1 MTDAK
6 TGAAA
11 GERTAAEDRRVAL
24 AVDVGGTKLEA
35 ALVRADG
42 TVVDG
47 TRSRRPTGPDAT
59 FDSLRTA
66 IGEVVA
72 HALAGRGSEDELV
85 GAGIGSAGP
94 VDREQGTIVPVNMP
108 AAHGFG
114 LRDAVR
120 TAAEAVHGAPVET
133 VLAHDGGCLALAEAR
148 YGATRGA
155 AASLSIV
162 VSTGV
167 GGGFVVDGRYLPG
180 SSGNAGHLG
189 QVHATAELT
198 VEQVASGPASV
209 AWARTQG
216 WTGQQGEDLARDARA
231 GDAIARAAIE
241 RSARTVGAALADAST
256 LVDLEVVA
264 IGGGFS
270 RVADDYIDLV
280 QAALVESA
288 QHDYSRRT
296 RVVRSGLGDEGPLI
310 GAAALVLS

>member
-1 MTDAK
+1 MTGSAS
-6 TGAAA
+6 
-11 GERTAAEDRRVAL
+11 EDRRVAL

-59 FDSLRTA
+59 FDSLSA
-66 IGEVVA
+66 AVEEVVA
-72 HALAGRGSEDELV
+72 HAVAGRGPEDELV

-94 VDREQGTIVPVNMP
+94 VDREQGTISPVNMP
-108 AAHGFG
+108 QARGFDLRG
-114 LRDAVR
+114 AVRDAAS
-120 TAAEAVHGAPVET
+120 AALGGPVPT
-133 VLAHDGGCLALAEAR
+133 VLAHDGGCLALAESWL
-148 YGATRGA
+148 GATRGA

-189 QVHATAELT
+189 QVHATPELT

-216 WTGQQGEDLARDARA
+216 WTGTQGEDLARDAAA
-231 GDAIARAAIE
+231 GDPIARAAIE

-270 RVADDYIDLV
+270 RVSADYVELV
-280 QAALVESA
+280 QAALSA
-288 QHDYSRRT
+288 TAAHDYSRRT

-310 GAAALVLS
+310 GAAALVLRA

>member
-1 MTDAK
+1 MT
-6 TGAAA
+6 GS
-11 GERTAAEDRRVAL
+11 EERRVAL

-47 TRSRRPTGPDAT
+47 TRSRRATGPDAT
-59 FDSLRTA
+59 PASLQTA
-66 IGEVVA
+66 IDEVVA
-72 HALAGRGSEDELV
+72 HALAGLGAGDELV

-108 AAHGFG
+108 GAHGFG

-120 TAAEAVHGAPVET
+120 AAAEAARNAPVPT
-133 VLAHDGGCLALAEAR
+133 VLAHDGGCLALAESWL
-148 YGATRGA
+148 GATRGA

-180 SSGNAGHLG
+180 ASGNAGHLG
-189 QVHATAELT
+189 QVHATPELT

-209 AWARTQG
+209 AWAREQG
-216 WTGQQGEDLARDARA
+216 WTGAQGEDLARDAKA
-231 GDAIARAAIE
+231 GDRVARAAIE

-270 RVADDYIDLV
+270 RVSDDYIDLV
-280 QAALVESA
+280 QTALTAIA

-310 GAAALVLS
+310 GAAALVLR

>member
-1 MTDAK
+1 MT
-6 TGAAA
+6 GS
-11 GERTAAEDRRVAL
+11 EDPRIAL

-59 FDSLRTA
+59 PDSLRAA
-66 IGEVVA
+66 IGEVVR
-72 HALAGRGSEDELV
+72 HALAGRDADHELI

-108 AAHGFG
+108 GAHGFDLRG
-114 LRDAVR
+114 AVRDA
-120 TAAEAVHGAPVET
+120 AAAAVGAPVPT
-133 VLAHDGGCLALAEAR
+133 VLAHDGGCLALAESWL
-148 YGATRGA
+148 GATQGA

-167 GGGFVVDGRYLPG
+167 GGGFVVGGQYLPG
-180 SSGNAGHLG
+180 ASGNAGHLG
-189 QVHATAELT
+189 QVHAAEGLT

-216 WTGQQGEDLARDARA
+216 WSGEQGEDLARDAA
-231 GDAIARAAIE
+231 VGDPLARAAIE

-270 RVADDYIDLV
+270 RVSADYIDLV
-280 QAALVESA
+280 QAALVA
-288 QHDYSRRT
+288 TAAHDYSRRT

-310 GAAALVLS
+310 GAAALVLR

>member
-1 MTDAK
+1 MT
-6 TGAAA
+6 GS
-11 GERTAAEDRRVAL
+11 EDLRVAL

-47 TRSRRPTGPDAT
+47 TRSRRPTGPDA
-59 FDSLRTA
+59 DSASLSAA
-66 IGEVVA
+66 IEEVVV
-72 HALAGRGSEDELV
+72 HAIAGLGTGELI

-94 VDREQGTIVPVNMP
+94 IDREQGTIIPVNMP
-108 AAHGFG
+108 HARGFD
-114 LRDAVR
+114 LRGAVR
-120 TAAEAVHGAPVET
+120 SAAEAAAGTPVPT
-133 VLAHDGGCLALAEAR
+133 ILAHDGGCLALAESWL
-148 YGATRGA
+148 GATRDA

-167 GGGFVVDGRYLPG
+167 GGGFVVGGRYLPG
-180 SSGNAGHLG
+180 ASGNAGHLG
-189 QVHATAELT
+189 QVHATPELT

-216 WTGQQGEDLARDARA
+216 WTGQQGEDLARDAAA
-231 GDAIARAAIE
+231 GDPIARAAIE

-270 RVADDYIDLV
+270 RVSDDYIELV
-280 QAALVESA
+280 QAALTVTA
-288 QHDYSRRT
+288 AHDYSRRT

-310 GAAALVLS
+310 GAAALVLR

>member
-1 MTDAK
+1 MT
-6 TGAAA
+6 GS
-11 GERTAAEDRRVAL
+11 EDRRVAL

-47 TRSRRPTGPDAT
+47 TRSRRPTGPVAS

-66 IGEVVA
+66 IDEVVR
-72 HALAGRGSEDELV
+72 HAVAGLGTEDELV

-108 AAHGFG
+108 GARGFDLRG
-114 LRDAVR
+114 AVRDAAA
-120 TAAEAVHGAPVET
+120 TAAGTPVPT
-133 VLAHDGGCLALAEAR
+133 VLAHDGGCLALAESWL
-148 YGATRGA
+148 GATRGA

-167 GGGFVVDGRYLPG
+167 GGGFVVAGRYLPG

-189 QVHATAELT
+189 QVHATPELT

-209 AWARTQG
+209 AWARDQG
-216 WTGQQGEDLARDARA
+216 WTGQQGEDLARDAAA
-231 GDAIARAAIE
+231 GDATARAAIE

-270 RVADDYIDLV
+270 RVSEDYIDLV
-280 QAALVESA
+280 QAALAETA

-310 GAAALVLS
+310 GAAALVLR